1 MDWRLNTQHLEQYE
15 SVFRTRG
22 VRKASRELSVSHNTI
37 RKNIERLEAQIGKPL
52 FASKGSPLQ
61 FTTLGEQ
68 IGQCLMSE
76 LKLLSRI
83 NAEIRALSE
92 LPTGVIVGIPA
103 IESTQALHA
112 HLIRLANRSPCL
124 EIELASHCDLNDVMS
139 GLVHLGIF
147 LDRPTAQPTIAPDDC
162 IGGIRID
169 VPHAFYSA
177 RNSYP
182 ERLIGGYTD
191 EEWEVLE
198 SLSLPS
204 SIEVPSKQYGIR
216 SAYERSQLASA
227 GYGIAC
233 LPVYGKEHDPTLVER
248 TDLPRVSLHSLHIGM
263 SALFAKSAAHRLV
276 RSFLIDLLTG
286 EPEHLFSGQS
296 E

>member
-22 VRKASRELSVSHNTI
+22 FRKASRELSVSHNTI
-37 RKNIERLEAQIGKPL
+37 RKNIEHLEAQIGKPL

-147 LDRPTAQPTIAPDDC
+147 LDRPTAQPTIAPE
-162 IGGIRID
+162 IVSVASESMFHMRFTVRRI
-169 VPHAFYSA
+169 PIQSA
-177 RNSYP
+177 
-182 ERLIGGYTD
+182 
-191 EEWEVLE
+191 
-198 SLSLPS
+198 
-204 SIEVPSKQYGIR
+204 
-216 SAYERSQLASA
+216 
-227 GYGIAC
+227 
-233 LPVYGKEHDPTLVER
+233 
-248 TDLPRVSLHSLHIGM
+248 
-263 SALFAKSAAHRLV
+263 
-276 RSFLIDLLTG
+276 
-286 EPEHLFSGQS
+286 
-296 E
+296 